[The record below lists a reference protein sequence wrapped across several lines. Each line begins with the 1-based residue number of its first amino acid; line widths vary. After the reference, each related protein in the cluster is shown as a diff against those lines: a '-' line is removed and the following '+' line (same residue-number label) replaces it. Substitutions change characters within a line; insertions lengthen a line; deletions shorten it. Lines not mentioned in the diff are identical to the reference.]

1 MDDKIRLC
9 RTNSDNDNNK
19 TSYTH
24 FESPDDQVEKVGFDK
39 IYYGGQGEH
48 IALDKNK
55 GQI

>member
-19 TSYTH
+19 ISYTH